1 MIPLIQFDGK
11 TNTLGEWEAGK
22 KRVGVSA
29 GGRWGGTR
37 GASKKGDGVGEEDK
51 RKKLKLEKVGGAEG
65 VEASGDIQFQ
75 VEVVK

>member
-1 MIPLIQFDGK
+1 MEKQIRRGSGRQGRK
-11 TNTLGEWEAGK
+11 EWECQPGG
-22 KRVGVSA
+22 VG
-29 GGRWGGTR
+29 GGTR

-51 RKKLKLEKVGGAEG
+51 RKKLEKVGGAEG

>member
-1 MIPLIQFDGK
+1 M
-11 TNTLGEWEAGK
+11 
-22 KRVGVSA
+22 
-29 GGRWGGTR
+29 GGREERSGSVSRGGGGVGTR

-51 RKKLKLEKVGGAEG
+51 RKKLEKVGGAEG